1 MILGIDLG
9 TTNIERN
16 TTIPASRVNSYVT
29 VSNNQKKLQMDI
41 YQGESRLVK
50 NNIKLGS
57 IMVNVPKAKAGEEG
71 VELRFSYDINGLLE
85 VDAHV
90 PSSGERKQ
98 ITINNAPGELT
109 EKEIEASKLKL
120 LKLKTHPKDDEKIAE
135 LIMRAESIYEN
146 SLEQDRADITQA
158 LSQFEAVLE
167 RQDPKEIERIAKE
180 FRGFLAEYETNGWFE

>member
-57 IMVNVPKAKAGEEG
+57 IMVN
-71 VELRFSYDINGLLE
+71 
-85 VDAHV
+85 
-90 PSSGERKQ
+90 
-98 ITINNAPGELT
+98 
-109 EKEIEASKLKL
+109 
-120 LKLKTHPKDDEKIAE
+120 
-135 LIMRAESIYEN
+135 
-146 SLEQDRADITQA
+146 
-158 LSQFEAVLE
+158 
-167 RQDPKEIERIAKE
+167 
-180 FRGFLAEYETNGWFE
+180 